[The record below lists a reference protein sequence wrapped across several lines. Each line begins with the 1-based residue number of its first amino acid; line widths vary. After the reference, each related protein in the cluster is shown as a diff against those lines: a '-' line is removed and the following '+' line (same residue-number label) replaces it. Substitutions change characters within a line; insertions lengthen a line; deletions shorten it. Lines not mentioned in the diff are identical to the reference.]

1 MEKLTIKL
9 LHERRSSNSR
19 RKVDGRSGKLYNFLW
34 SDEHK
39 AYCFTTSSQEEA
51 DDLFNS
57 QGRAMGSY
65 FAPVI
70 TIAPKAVE
78 AKSEEAPLSDDVVMA
93 LIDRGI
99 DLPVDQDVA
108 SVAKALIAAHEKGM
122 EAGRAGNP
130 QPVEVASESPF
141 PAATGVAPDP
151 APVRKRGS
159 KSQQSQPTATAAA
172 VGA

>member
-19 RKVDGRSGKLYNFLW
+19 RKVDGKSGTLYPFMW

-39 AYCFTTSSQEEA
+39 AYCFTTSIQEEA

-70 TIAPKAVE
+70 TIAPKAAVVE
-78 AKSEEAPLSDDVVMA
+78 EVPLPDEVIIG

-99 DLPVDQDVA
+99 DLPVDRDLA
-108 SVAKALIAAHEKGM
+108 AIAKALIAAHEKGM
-122 EAGRAGNP
+122 EAGRAEASPPVVVPPPEAPVPEP
-130 QPVEVASESPF
+130 QPS
-141 PAATGVAPDP
+141 AARSKPRSAKP
-151 APVRKRGS
+151 APA
-159 KSQQSQPTATAAA
+159 QQPPPVAALSA
-172 VGA
+172 AGV